1 MHGVNKSSGHGSR
14 ATRFGSFLGRQLAPT
29 RTFWTRCS
37 FTTVRMRERW
47 RELPAKGS
55 EGSLLLM
62 FGGPMMGL
70 RSFVKV

>member
-1 MHGVNKSSGHGSR
+1 
-14 ATRFGSFLGRQLAPT
+14 
-29 RTFWTRCS
+29 
-37 FTTVRMRERW
+37 VRMRERL